1 MRRIL
6 ILSICLITII
16 TCLIPLL
23 YTGTEN
29 PIIYSIEKENPV
41 SPYHADIEAMKR
53 VDINTSM
60 DLLPVMQDL
69 IDFSGTITVNIRM
82 KDLESTNNDLSE
94 YAQKLRS
101 FNNLVVKLDM
111 NKSEIGVFNRNKKLQ
126 GDLYR
131 QLANQ
136 SESLDAL
143 NKLEIRYRNEKD
155 SDGLNSVM
163 LQGEALKKK
172 IQTIRNDYSNVSDK
186 VQNQSKKLGLDVS
199 KEEKAKE
206 EVDQFTRDV
215 TDEQEKRV
223 KRNQDVIA
231 ENSRLISFLVEPN
244 NGTYWTSLN
253 FNGFISGGDVS
264 NQVIYILLDNKT
276 YIQTTTDNI
285 GQFRYQKEIEQV
297 SKGMHILSARWKDLT
312 SEKQSLRI
320 NTTNSTLTLGI
331 KAEKNKPVIVVYGIL
346 STHNLTVR
354 NVPVDIN
361 INNQTM
367 LSPITN
373 WKGAYTRNQSLVEGR
388 YLVDATFSNSSYP
401 INNSS
406 SDLYEVIS
414 SGTSI
419 TSIKKLSGIQRTP
432 MDFFLVAVI
441 VIVIGGITGVV
452 VLFRRRKNIPQ
463 PDAISLTDTMPVNS
477 ESANPYTPE
486 IILKEEGNLDPGQ
499 DFLGLY
505 QEKLKIHGLSD
516 ASHYVYLVFLHLIGK
531 DTDLKL
537 LNTMTPREVVARIKS
552 RFYGEIFTLFT
563 TSYELIR
570 YGGYEDENHR
580 AVFEDLMKR
589 ADKVIRGKR
598 P

>member
-16 TCLIPLL
+16 ICLIPLL

-60 DLLPVMQDL
+60 DILPVMQDL

-94 YAQKLRS
+94 YALKLRS

-111 NKSEIGVFNRNKKLQ
+111 NKSEIGEFNRNKKLQ

-186 VQNQSKKLGLDVS
+186 VQNQSKKLGLDAS

-206 EVDQFTRDV
+206 EVDQFTRDI

-253 FNGFISGGDVS
+253 FNGFISGEDVS

-312 SEKQSLRI
+312 SEKQSLRV

-346 STHNLTVR
+346 STRNLPVR
-354 NVPVDIN
+354 NVPVNIN

-373 WKGAYTRNQSLVEGR
+373 WKGAYTRNQSLSEGR

-401 INNSS
+401 INNSG

-432 MDFFLVAVI
+432 IDFFLVAVI

-452 VLFRRRKNIPQ
+452 VLFRRRKSIPQ
-463 PDAISLTDTMPVNS
+463 PDVISLTDNIPVNS
-477 ESANPYTPE
+477 ESVNPFTPE
-486 IILKEEGNLDPGQ
+486 IILKEEDILDPGQ
-499 DFLGLY
+499 NFLGLY

-537 LNTMTPREVVARIKS
+537 LNTMTPREVVARIIS
-552 RFYGEIFTLFT
+552 RSYGETFALFT

-589 ADKVIRGKR
+589 ADKGIRGKR